1 MCPRSRR
8 LRIQHRSS
16 ISTAWTWRG
25 RRNLRHANLVGIL
38 GQRSFSPPAIPPTT
52 NCAKL
57 HHPIAER
64 RAAKLQRCNRPTH
77 FRTLALCVRSETP
90 KAHRTMTPTRVRDLR
105 LVRRAC
111 PPTKHKAKL
120 TASALS
126 TLLWHVFGNIYSVT
140 VVNVLASRSICHRP
154 SRFSKIEIECPA
166 IFVAGSPFLGD
177 ITRVDSTH
185 I

>member
-90 KAHRTMTPTRVRDLR
+90 TLEAALAHVLR
-105 LVRRAC
+105 GALLSRKDGCGRNYRGLLDRLQFTIVLRAGGW
-111 PPTKHKAKL
+111 T
-120 TASALS
+120 
-126 TLLWHVFGNIYSVT
+126 I
-140 VVNVLASRSICHRP
+140 
-154 SRFSKIEIECPA
+154 FSKFASWPNFRGLLSEKTPLA
-166 IFVAGSPFLGD
+166 VRPNP
-177 ITRVDSTH
+177 
-185 I
+185 

>member
-1 MCPRSRR
+1 MQIGQVANCRRCDTPRGARKSLFR
-8 LRIQHRSS
+8 
-16 ISTAWTWRG
+16 AGG
-25 RRNLRHANLVGIL
+25 RCDR
-38 GQRSFSPPAIPPTT
+38 
-52 NCAKL
+52 
-57 HHPIAER
+57 
-64 RAAKLQRCNRPTH
+64 
-77 FRTLALCVRSETP
+77 RTLARSLSLR
-90 KAHRTMTPTRVRDLR
+90 RTMKPTRVRDLR

-120 TASALS
+120 TASASS